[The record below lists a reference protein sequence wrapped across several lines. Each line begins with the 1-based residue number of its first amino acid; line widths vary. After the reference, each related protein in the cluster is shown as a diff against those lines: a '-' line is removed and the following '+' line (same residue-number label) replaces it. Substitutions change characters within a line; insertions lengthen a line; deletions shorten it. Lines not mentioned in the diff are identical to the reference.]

1 MEESRDSRVRRFL
14 TSNGMVILGFI
25 FILCLIALIA
35 VGLVQNKTQSEN
47 FKYGI
52 VFDAGSSHTNMYIY
66 KWSAEKVNDTG
77 LVYEIESCKV
87 KGRGISS
94 YRNLQEIPVYLSPC
108 MGRAKDVIPT
118 FKHQETP
125 VYLGATAGMRLLRFD
140 NKELVAK
147 ILSSVSSLF
156 KSYPFNFQGA
166 RILSDAEEGSYGWI
180 TINYVLGKL
189 KEKQG
194 PKNLSWRK
202 NESLS
207 TFGALDLGGA
217 STQITFVP
225 VNKTHTPPK
234 MLRHFRLYGRNYTV
248 FTHSF
253 LCFGKDQALLWKLA
267 RKATN
272 LQSDLLLE
280 PCFHPGYSKTVATKE
295 LYGSYC
301 SRKFYNLDQ
310 GDTIRIQGTGNFLE
324 CQKSILE
331 LFSASYCNSNDCV
344 FDSVHI
350 PPIWGK
356 FGAFSAYYYAMNFLN
371 LTSENVS
378 SEEMV
383 TRKMEEF
390 CSTPWAVVNTTF
402 AHVSG
407 KYLSEYCF
415 SGTYVLALLQKFG
428 FKEYWN
434 QVEFLSKIN
443 GNTEAGWS
451 LGYML
456 NLTNMIPAELPP
468 PKPFSRPTYITLMV
482 FFSLLLAVVFILG
495 SVIFQKSSHFW
506 N

>member
-1 MEESRDSRVRRFL
+1 MEESRDSRVKRFL

-25 FILCLIALIA
+25 FILCLIALLA
-35 VGLVQNKTQSEN
+35 VGLVQNKAQSEN

-52 VFDAGSSHTNMYIY
+52 VFDAGSSHTTMYIY

-77 LVYEIESCKV
+77 LVYEIEACKV
-87 KGRGISS
+87 KGRGIAS
-94 YRNLQEIPVYLSPC
+94 YRNLQEIPVYMSQC
-108 MGRAKDVIPT
+108 MGRAKDVIPR

-140 NKELVAK
+140 NKELVEK

-166 RILSDAEEGSYGWI
+166 RIISDAEEGSYGWI
-180 TINYVLGKL
+180 TINYLLGRL
-189 KEKQG
+189 KEKHS
-194 PKNLSWRK
+194 PKSLFWRK
-202 NESLS
+202 NESQS
-207 TFGALDLGGA
+207 TYGALDLGGA

-225 VNKTHTPPK
+225 VNETHTSSE
-234 MLRHFRLYGRNYTV
+234 MLKHFRLYGRNYTV
-248 FTHSF
+248 FTHSY
-253 LCFGKDQALLWKLA
+253 LCFGKDQALLWKMA
-267 RKATN
+267 RNAT
-272 LQSDLLLE
+272 
-280 PCFHPGYSKTVATKE
+280 
-295 LYGSYC
+295 
-301 SRKFYNLDQ
+301 
-310 GDTIRIQGTGNFLE
+310 
-324 CQKSILE
+324 
-331 LFSASYCNSNDCV
+331 
-344 FDSVHI
+344 
-350 PPIWGK
+350 
-356 FGAFSAYYYAMNFLN
+356 AFSAYYYTMSFLN
-371 LTSENVS
+371 LTSEDVS

-402 AHVSG
+402 ADVNK

-415 SGTYVLALLQKFG
+415 SGTYVLTLLQKLG
-428 FKEYWN
+428 FTEYWN
-434 QVEFLSKIN
+434 QIEFLNKIN
-443 GNTEAGWS
+443 GYAEAGWS

-506 N
+506 K